1 LATRRIISPY
11 FRPLVLHADDH
22 HYRLSRFT
30 YAHYEGGA
38 LLLES
43 PRCHAQ
49 VRLHDW
55 QGAAL
60 MAAWS
65 GSEGSL
71 PVVPAE
77 VRRALERFVA
87 EVGLLVAVDEAG
99 ETAETN
105 DDVLRQWAFH
115 DLLFHAR
122 VRQGRH
128 NNPLGGIFPFR
139 DDIPDTPSVKRPMS
153 EEIVKLARP
162 DLAEFGRREAP
173 FTEILDG
180 RRSLRVARERP
191 LTLDE
196 LGTFL
201 YRSARP
207 LSLRDQ
213 PAVNR
218 RPYPNAGGRYELELY
233 ILSHTCEGLAAGLY
247 HYDAY
252 QHGLE
257 KLAVRAGQLRLIL
270 EQAAGAMGGAEKPA
284 VLVLITARFQRVS
297 WKYAS
302 IAYSL
307 MLKNVGALYQTMYLT
322 ATAMGLHPCALGA
335 GNSELFARVTGIP
348 YEEEGTVGEFC
359 LY

>member
-1 LATRRIISPY
+1 
-11 FRPLVLHADDH
+11 
-22 HYRLSRFT
+22 
-30 YAHYEGGA
+30 
-38 LLLES
+38 
-43 PRCHAQ
+43 
-49 VRLHDW
+49 
-55 QGAAL
+55 
-60 MAAWS
+60 
-65 GSEGSL
+65 
-71 PVVPAE
+71 
-77 VRRALERFVA
+77 
-87 EVGLLVAVDEAG
+87 
-99 ETAETN
+99 
-105 DDVLRQWAFH
+105 
-115 DLLFHAR
+115 
-122 VRQGRH
+122 
-128 NNPLGGIFPFR
+128 
-139 DDIPDTPSVKRPMS
+139 MS

-257 KLAVRAGQLRLIL
+257 KLAVRTGQLRLIL

-284 VLVLITARFQRVS
+284 VLVLSTARFQRVS

-335 GNSELFARVTGIP
+335 GNSELFARVSGIP